1 MSVEMDYNLQP
12 PTCQTYPLNW
22 FSFNKPSSL
31 SLHRQFYQQNFRSR
45 LRSFLFSPFL
55 LTFLFILFL
64 SFSFNSQALSTH
76 TTNVIHGTAP
86 YLTFD
91 GGQTRVTDINHLL
104 AITLS
109 NGEKI
114 TPETN
119 NSSVTPIVLPNAG
132 ESFANIGMMIPT
144 NINSISL
151 TSLIGS
157 PYNYWRDD
165 DGDASITA
173 TGDLSLSI
181 VDKFNQ
187 SVSRN
192 TVLTI
197 CNSPYKVKLT
207 STKGILQTRYGVPN
221 SSNFSASSVTYYI
234 NPKATPVV
242 CFAKPD
248 LEFGKLENF
257 TDGVH
262 DFRGPPTM
270 WNENRGFIPQ
280 STDPSSYHL
289 NFPTTGMYDIYF
301 DLEIGGSNQALSW
314 SSVTDGDG
322 RISIIFSNVS
332 NTNVRV
338 QLKGPHVS
346 SKREIDSDNPSRV
359 AIPSLPQTFELVG
372 RDSRGNQVVKYGFK
386 LKQWFINRKVTSSA
400 TSSFVESH
408 IDWCQK
414 IGYRLANVSDYT
426 NASCQGIGKYACD
439 KYSAGLVGAL
449 PSSPN
454 NFFQRVIG
462 AGLFSEWG
470 PLPNYGIIK
479 HNVSYAAADRNGT
492 RAYRYVSSGV
502 GMISASFDLIKYSRA
517 PGACVYP

>member
-1 MSVEMDYNLQP
+1 M
-12 PTCQTYPLNW
+12 
-22 FSFNKPSSL
+22 
-31 SLHRQFYQQNFRSR
+31 
-45 LRSFLFSPFL
+45 
-55 LTFLFILFL
+55 LTFLSILFL
-64 SFSFNSQALSTH
+64 SFSFNSQALSAH

-91 GGQTRVTDINHLL
+91 GGQTRVTDTNNLL

-144 NINSISL
+144 NSNSISL

-248 LEFGKLENF
+248 LEFGKLEHF
-257 TDGVH
+257 TDGDH

-289 NFPTTGMYDIYF
+289 NFPTTGMLDIYF

-322 RISIIFSNVS
+322 RISVIFSNVS

-338 QLKGPHVS
+338 QLKGPHARS
-346 SKREIDSDNPSRV
+346 SQERESKNPRKV

-386 LKQWFINRKVTSSA
+386 LKQWFIDRHTVSGNIPNN
-400 TSSFVESH
+400 H

-414 IGYRLANVSDYT
+414 IGYRLANVRDLT
-426 NASCQGIGKYACD
+426 NASCQGVNRDKCA
-439 KYSAGLVGAL
+439 KYSAGLVGAT

-454 NFFQRVIG
+454 NFYQRVIG

-470 PLPNYGIIK
+470 HLYNYDIAKQGEG
-479 HNVSYAAADRNGT
+479 YTTADT
-492 RAYRYVSSGV
+492 KRAFHYVGSSSGLIV
-502 GMISASFDLIKYSRA
+502 ATFDLIKFSRA

>member
-1 MSVEMDYNLQP
+1 MDYNLQH

-22 FSFNKPSSL
+22 FSFNKLSSL
-31 SLHRQFYQQNFRSR
+31 YLHSQFYQQNFRTL

-91 GGQTRVTDINHLL
+91 GGGSRATDTNNLL

-119 NSSVTPIVLPNAG
+119 NSSVTPIVLPNQG

-144 NINSISL
+144 NSNSISL

-173 TGDLSLSI
+173 TGDLNLSI

-221 SSNFSASSVTYYI
+221 SSNFNASSVTYYI
-234 NPKATPVV
+234 NPKATPVI
-242 CFAKPD
+242 CFAKPS
-248 LEFGKLENF
+248 LEYGTTWNF
-257 TDGVH
+257 PDGGFH
-262 DFRGPPTM
+262 DYRGPTSM

-289 NFPTTGMYDIYF
+289 NFPTTGVNDLYF
-301 DLEIGGSNQALSW
+301 DLEIGGSNETLSW
-314 SSVTDGDG
+314 SSSAGG
-322 RISIIFSNVS
+322 GISAIISNVS
-332 NTNVRV
+332 NTSVRV
-338 QLKGPHVS
+338 TLKGPFATKS
-346 SKREIDSDNPSRV
+346 QINSNSPASTV
-359 AIPSLPQTFELVG
+359 AKPILPQTFELVG
-372 RDSRGNQVVKYGFK
+372 RDSRGNQIVKYGFK
-386 LKQWFINRKVTSSA
+386 LKQWFINRPYISRILQ
-400 TSSFVESH
+400 H
-408 IDWCQK
+408 MNWCQL
-414 IGYRLANVSDYT
+414 IGYRLAKVRDLT
-426 NASCQGIGKYACD
+426 NASCQGVGTHYCEGN
-439 KYSAGLVGAL
+439 SADLVSAK
-449 PSSPN
+449 PASPN
-454 NFFQRVIG
+454 NLYQRVIG

-470 PLPNYGIIK
+470 NTDNYGINFNSRFYVAGDSFRPPYYYVASNIGGIAIS
-479 HNVSYAAADRNGT
+479 NDS
-492 RAYRYVSSGV
+492 RYYNQH
-502 GMISASFDLIKYSRA
+502 A
-517 PGACVYP
+517 ACVYP